1 MRRLASRPLPQARF
15 ACARLPR
22 WPASAPSS
30 VAGLS
35 TDSSSPKG
43 AAAAGGSLDKGRRR
57 TAPDRTVLLARL
69 LESGES
75 QPTVPLASDDK
86 GRRSTAQDRIA
97 SFRMREAGASQFS
110 NDGSPTVPLAASL
123 TTSQIANTLRGYA
136 QRQERPVDALQALAA
151 ELPRRSNLGF
161 RSLIDS
167 CRALAQLH
175 VVDPAVWGALGDC
188 ADGLISSGTEEATH
202 QRLAA
207 FGVSFAQADHAH
219 RLFTQPDS
227 AYWQRVAEF
236 EEQAAAR
243 LVPRGVDPSVEQVAS
258 PQPRVTAAE
267 LAEPVLRQRW
277 RGSQAAVAR
286 WTGSEVGQNLTGEA
300 GAPQPQTVDR
310 GAASDTDLEAAI
322 ARYKGRQ
329 THAKVQRRHNP
340 SDATSNQLHLTQLWL
355 RARGAAAPIASVHRA
370 RWLRSYRASA
380 PPSTFA
386 SQLEYEVYYALVRAG
401 LGSVR
406 QQHCTP
412 EGLSVDLVLRIDG
425 KDVLI
430 ETDGPDHYVTS
441 TLHGQGHGQEP
452 VLTGKA
458 ALKHR
463 LLRACGHT
471 FVALPF
477 WEWKFHETVMPSY
490 EKALE
495 ASAIQHQLSN
505 LVDRCRREIDRSR
518 EQASVAKLDHAEGEV
533 APANLLGVE
542 QASVELAKETAP
554 IAEVAP
560 APEAAQEDAA
570 EGEAWN
576 ENALSAMKVI
586 PNPNSNPNPNPNPN
600 PSPNPNPNPN
610 LHEGGE
616 AQGALQGARAAG
628 QGKEGGARRAAARLI

>member
-243 LVPRGVDPSVEQVAS
+243 LVARGGDPCVEQFEQLVPPS
-258 PQPRVTAAE
+258 PRAAAAE
-267 LAEPVLRQRW
+267 LAEPELRQRW
-277 RGSQAAVAR
+277 RGSHAAVAR
-286 WTGSEVGQNLTGEA
+286 WTGSRGEMGQAQTGEA
-300 GAPQPQTVDR
+300 GALQPPTGEG
-310 GAASDTDLEAAI
+310 GAASLST
-322 ARYKGRQ
+322 
-329 THAKVQRRHNP
+329 
-340 SDATSNQLHLTQLWL
+340 TSWL
-355 RARGAAAPIASVHRA
+355 
-370 RWLRSYRASA
+370 
-380 PPSTFA
+380 
-386 SQLEYEVYYALVRAG
+386 
-401 LGSVR
+401 
-406 QQHCTP
+406 
-412 EGLSVDLVLRIDG
+412 
-425 KDVLI
+425 
-430 ETDGPDHYVTS
+430 
-441 TLHGQGHGQEP
+441 
-452 VLTGKA
+452 
-458 ALKHR
+458 
-463 LLRACGHT
+463 
-471 FVALPF
+471 
-477 WEWKFHETVMPSY
+477 
-490 EKALE
+490 
-495 ASAIQHQLSN
+495 
-505 LVDRCRREIDRSR
+505 
-518 EQASVAKLDHAEGEV
+518 AKLI
-533 APANLLGVE
+533 
-542 QASVELAKETAP
+542 SV
-554 IAEVAP
+554 
-560 APEAAQEDAA
+560 PEYT
-570 EGEAWN
+570 
-576 ENALSAMKVI
+576 L
-586 PNPNSNPNPNPNPN
+586 P
-600 PSPNPNPNPN
+600 
-610 LHEGGE
+610 
-616 AQGALQGARAAG
+616 
-628 QGKEGGARRAAARLI
+628 

>member
-1 MRRLASRPLPQARF
+1 M
-15 ACARLPR
+15 
-22 WPASAPSS
+22 
-30 VAGLS
+30 
-35 TDSSSPKG
+35 
-43 AAAAGGSLDKGRRR
+43 
-57 TAPDRTVLLARL
+57 
-69 LESGES
+69 
-75 QPTVPLASDDK
+75 
-86 GRRSTAQDRIA
+86 
-97 SFRMREAGASQFS
+97 
-110 NDGSPTVPLAASL
+110 
-123 TTSQIANTLRGYA
+123 
-136 QRQERPVDALQALAA
+136 
-151 ELPRRSNLGF
+151 GF

-175 VVDPAVWGALGDC
+175 LVDPVLWRALGDS
-188 ADGLISSGTEEATH
+188 ADTLISAGTEEATH

-207 FGVSFAQADHAH
+207 LGVCFAQADHAH
-219 RLFTQPDS
+219 ALFTQPDS
-227 AYWQRVAEF
+227 VYWQRVAEF

-243 LVPRGVDPSVEQVAS
+243 LVARGVDPSVEQVA
-258 PQPRVTAAE
+258 PPPPRVTAAE

-300 GAPQPQTVDR
+300 GALHPPTVDR
-310 GAASDTDLEAAI
+310 GAASDAGEGGAASDTDLEAAI

-355 RARGAAAPIASVHRA
+355 RARGAAVPIASVHCA

-386 SQLEYEVYYALVRAG
+386 SQLEYEVYYALERAG

-441 TLHGQGHGQEP
+441 TLHGYEHSGADEP

-490 EKALE
+490 KKALE

-542 QASVELAKETAP
+542 QASVELAKETPP

-560 APEAAQEDAA
+560 APEAAQERAA
-570 EGEAWN
+570 EAWS
-576 ENALSAMKVI
+576 EGKLSAMKVT
-586 PNPNSNPNPNPNPN
+586 PNPN
-600 PSPNPNPNPN
+600 PSPNPDPN
-610 LHEGGE
+610 EG
-616 AQGALQGARAAG
+616 AASAAWTARCTLPRAHAC
-628 QGKEGGARRAAARLI
+628 RRAARYVC